1 MIKKLR
7 KKLVTYT
14 ILSVFS
20 LLVVIL
26 VAVNVTN
33 FVMVAE
39 QADNI
44 AQSIKKNDGE
54 VPPPSPGEKPGSMD
68 PSSPEN
74 LESLRYCTYSEE
86 FDDFLY
92 YRLQPEKKEEFL
104 ATAKKLISSGAK
116 KGWTKTTYRY
126 RVYKKADVKYVI
138 LLDQSRELIPSYR
151 ILIVSSICAVVGFGV
166 ITLLTFLA
174 SKKFIQPIEDS
185 DTKQRRFIADAAI
198 ALRTPVSVISLD
210 NATLTNEHGEELANK
225 SIRKQVD
232 KLLDLAEDL
241 NALTSASEM
250 TAMKKEFNLTN
261 LLKDVINQYHYAFS
275 DNKKELAINIQDNI
289 LYIGDDRMFKKMFS
303 EIIENSLKYSDH
315 QTTISLTSENE
326 RIVLEFKNDAK
337 GIPEGS
343 LDRVFERFYRLD
355 YKDHSQYDGSGV
367 GLSIVKEIVE
377 KHGGR
382 IIARGENDNFILKIE
397 L

>member
-14 ILSVFS
+14 IVSVFS

-26 VAVNVTN
+26 AVINVTN

-54 VPPPSPGEKPGSMD
+54 MPPANPGENPGPMKPD
-68 PSSPEN
+68 SPEN
-74 LESLRYCTYSEE
+74 LASIRYFTFSEE
-86 FDDFLY
+86 ESDFTY
-92 YRLQPEKKEEFL
+92 YNLQPDKKEEFL
-104 ATAKKLISSGAK
+104 SLAKKLLNNGAK
-116 KGWTKTTYRY
+116 KGWTNIVYRY
-126 RVYKKADVKYVI
+126 RVYKKADVRYVV

-151 ILIVSSICAVVGFGV
+151 ILLVSSISAIVGLGIIV
-166 ITLLTFLA
+166 ALTFLA
-174 SKKFIQPIEDS
+174 SKKLIQPIEDS

-198 ALRTPVSVISLD
+198 ALKTPVSVISID
-210 NATLTNEHGEELANK
+210 NATLTNEHGEEPANK
-225 SIRKQVD
+225 SIRKQVE

-241 NALTSASEM
+241 NALTIASEVRLDRQQ
-250 TAMKKEFNLTN
+250 FNLSN
-261 LLKDVINQYHYAFS
+261 VLKDVINQYHYAFK
-275 DNKKELAINIQDNI
+275 DNGKELVLDIQDDVVFA
-289 LYIGDDRMFKKMFS
+289 GDDGMFKKMLS

-315 QTTISLTSENE
+315 QATITLKSENE
-326 RIVLEFKNDAK
+326 RISLEFKNDAK

-343 LDRVFERFYRLD
+343 LDRVFEKFYRLD

-377 KHGGR
+377 RHGGR
-382 IIARGENDNFILKIE
+382 IIARGENDMFILKIE

>member
-7 KKLVTYT
+7 KKLVIYT
-14 ILSVFS
+14 ILGAFS
-20 LLVVIL
+20 LLAIIL
-26 VAVNVTN
+26 TAINVTN

-39 QADNI
+39 QADDI
-44 AQSIKKNDGE
+44 AQRIKKNDGE
-54 VPPPSPGEKPGSMD
+54 MPQPNPSEQPGPMN
-68 PSSPEN
+68 PNSPDN

-86 FDDFLY
+86 VDDFMY
-92 YRLQPEKKEEFL
+92 YNLKVEKKEEFL
-104 ATAKKLISSGAK
+104 TLARKLVNGGAK
-116 KGWTKTTYRY
+116 KGWTNTVYRY

-151 ILIVSSICAVVGFGV
+151 ILIISLISSVVGLGA
-166 ITLLTFLA
+166 ISLLTLLA
-174 SKKFIQPIEDS
+174 SQKLIKPIEDS
-185 DTKQRRFIADAAI
+185 DNKQRRFIADAAI
-198 ALRTPVSVISLD
+198 ALKTPTSVISID
-210 NATLTNEHGEELANK
+210 NATLTNEHGEEPANK

-241 NALTSASEM
+241 NALTIASEVRVNM
-250 TAMKKEFNLTN
+250 QEFNLSN
-261 LLKDVINQYHYAFS
+261 LLKGVINQYHFAFS
-275 DNKKELAINIQDNI
+275 DNHKELVTNIQDDV
-289 LYIGDDRMFKKMFS
+289 LFTGDDGMFKKMLS

-315 QTTISLTSENE
+315 QAIITLLSDND
-326 RIVLEFKNDAK
+326 RITLEFKNDAK
-337 GIPEGS
+337 GIPEGT

-377 KHGGR
+377 KHKGR
-382 IIARGENDNFILKIE
+382 IIAKGENDMFILKIE